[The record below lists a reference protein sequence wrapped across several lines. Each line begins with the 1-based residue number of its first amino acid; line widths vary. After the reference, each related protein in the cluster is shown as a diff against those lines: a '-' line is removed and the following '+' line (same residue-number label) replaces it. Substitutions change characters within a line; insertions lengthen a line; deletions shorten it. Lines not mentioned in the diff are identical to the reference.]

1 MTLRL
6 IFLVMA
12 SFLTLVDAR
21 IVSPPPT
28 RPEPWPVVVAR
39 LRALS
44 NLPSRGAD
52 APAPGNKP
60 VSDDRPTNTES
71 QQDETEALQMT
82 SADHES
88 ADLVGSIAA
97 GACATCM

>member
-1 MTLRL
+1 MRSLM
-6 IFLVMA
+6 MA
-12 SFLTLVDAR
+12 CLLLTLVDAR
-21 IVSPPPT
+21 TVSPPPT

-39 LRALS
+39 LRALSS

-60 VSDDRPTNTES
+60 VSDDRPTNMKS
-71 QQDETEALQMT
+71 QQDETEALQI
-82 SADHES
+82 ADHES